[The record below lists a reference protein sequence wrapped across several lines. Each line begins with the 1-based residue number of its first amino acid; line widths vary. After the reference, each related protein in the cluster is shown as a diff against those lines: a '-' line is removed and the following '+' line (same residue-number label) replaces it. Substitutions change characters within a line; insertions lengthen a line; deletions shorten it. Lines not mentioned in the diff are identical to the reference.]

1 MAVLHIVFMILKIIG
16 ILLLVL
22 VGILLLGGTCCFILP
37 CTIPG
42 PGGYR
47 DKEHYGGKAGVS
59 WLFHLIFFTVW
70 YDSGEDRAG
79 YENPYFRDPGP
90 ETFKGPE
97 AAKKDRR
104 KERKAEKMPFLSGQ
118 ELMKEKNGKERL
130 GKKLGL
136 KRRGIQS
143 LLRSGNKKK
152 NVRKDRK
159 RKKGADPRK
168 VRKESTPI
176 FLRKFREIFQIPGKM
191 IKALKNFWLT
201 AGDICDKIK
210 KIKKFLENE
219 KFKRGMSLILQEGKK
234 LLIHMLPGK
243 IQGRIK
249 FGTDDPC
256 LTGEILGAAGI
267 FYPLYGKNFSIE
279 PCFDQTVLEG
289 TVSPQREN
297 VRHYGADLGGEDH
310 PEPGCPLYYQ
320 AFQTIDGRLCQRWDC
335 HKQREGGT
343 SYGFRK

>member
-22 VGILLLGGTCCFILP
+22 VGILLLGVLAVLFCP
-37 CTIPG
+37 VRYQAR
-42 PGGYR
+42 GYR

-70 YDSGEDRAG
+70 YDSGEDRAV
-79 YENPYFRDPGP
+79 YEIRIFGIPVLKLLKVLKQRKRQKKRKKSRKNTLPSRTGTDAGKKREGTAEKETRTETPGDTEPSKIREQEEKCKERP
-90 ETFKGPE
+90 EEKERGRSPE
-97 AAKKDRR
+97 S
-104 KERKAEKMPFLSGQ
+104 KERKYP
-118 ELMKEKNGKERL
+118 
-130 GKKLGL
+130 
-136 KRRGIQS
+136 
-143 LLRSGNKKK
+143 
-152 NVRKDRK
+152 V
-159 RKKGADPRK
+159 
-168 VRKESTPI
+168 
-176 FLRKFREIFQIPGKM
+176 FLRKLREIFQIPGKM

-289 TVSPQREN
+289 TVSLRGRMYGIMVLISAVKIIRSRD
-297 VRHYGADLGGEDH
+297 VRYIIRH
-310 PEPGCPLYYQ
+310 
-320 AFQTIDGRLCQRWDC
+320 
-335 HKQREGGT
+335 
-343 SYGFRK
+343 FRQ

>member
-22 VGILLLGGTCCFILP
+22 VGILLLGVLAVLFCP
-37 CTIPG
+37 VRYQAR
-42 PGGYR
+42 GYR

-79 YENPYFRDPGP
+79 YEIRIFGIPVLKLLKVLKQRKRQKKRKKSRKNALPFRTGTDEGKKREGTAGKETRTETPGDTEPSKIREQEEKCKERP
-90 ETFKGPE
+90 EEKERGRSPE
-97 AAKKDRR
+97 S
-104 KERKAEKMPFLSGQ
+104 KERKY
-118 ELMKEKNGKERL
+118 
-130 GKKLGL
+130 
-136 KRRGIQS
+136 
-143 LLRSGNKKK
+143 
-152 NVRKDRK
+152 
-159 RKKGADPRK
+159 
-168 VRKESTPI
+168 PI

-191 IKALKNFWLT
+191 IKTLKNFWLT

-289 TVSPQREN
+289 TVSLRGRMYGIMVLISAVKIIRSRD
-297 VRHYGADLGGEDH
+297 VRYIIRH
-310 PEPGCPLYYQ
+310 
-320 AFQTIDGRLCQRWDC
+320 
-335 HKQREGGT
+335 
-343 SYGFRK
+343 FRQ